1 MPRRFAEKPMIRTP
15 AHEEAIMKNLITRI
29 LVPTD
34 FSCPSERA
42 LDYAH
47 NLADRFDAS
56 LHLLHV
62 VNRPLL
68 AEGLAAE
75 AFMSEKFESDMV
87 RGTEA
92 RLRKLAP
99 DAASTDVVFGYA
111 AKAIVDWAS
120 QLGADLIVM
129 GSHGRAGMA
138 HLMLGS
144 VAEAVVRTARCPV
157 LTVRHP
163 MTNKRVSREQE
174 AIQMA
179 D

>member
-1 MPRRFAEKPMIRTP
+1 MTT
-15 AHEEAIMKNLITRI
+15 LITRI

-34 FSCPSERA
+34 FSRPSERA
-42 LDYAH
+42 LDYAQD
-47 NLADRFDAS
+47 LAQQLGAS

-75 AFMSEKFESDMV
+75 AHISEKFESDVV
-87 RGTEA
+87 RSIEA

-99 DAASTDVVFGYA
+99 EAESTDVVFGYA

-120 QLGADLIVM
+120 RLGADLIVM
-129 GSHGRAGMA
+129 GSHGRTGVA

-144 VAEAVVRTARCPV
+144 VAEGVVRTARCPV
-157 LTVRHP
+157 LTVRDP
-163 MTNKRVSREQE
+163 VRDKRMRSERE
-174 AIQMA
+174 AMQMA

>member
-1 MPRRFAEKPMIRTP
+1 MT
-15 AHEEAIMKNLITRI
+15 NLITRI

-34 FSCPSERA
+34 FSRPSERA
-42 LDYAH
+42 LDYAQD
-47 NLADRFDAS
+47 LAQQLGAS

-75 AFMSEKFESDMV
+75 ASISEKFESDAV
-87 RGTEA
+87 RSMEA

-99 DAASTDVVFGYA
+99 GAESTDVVFGYA
-111 AKAIVDWAS
+111 AKAIVDWA
-120 QLGADLIVM
+120 LRLAADLIVM
-129 GSHGRAGMA
+129 GSHGRTGVA

-157 LTVRHP
+157 LTVRDP
-163 MTNKRVSREQE
+163 VSRKRVRGEREVM
-174 AIQMA
+174 QMA

>member
-1 MPRRFAEKPMIRTP
+1 MRTF
-15 AHEEAIMKNLITRI
+15 ITRI

-34 FSCPSERA
+34 FSRPSERA
-42 LDYAH
+42 LDYARD
-47 NLADRFDAS
+47 LAEQFGAS

-75 AFMSEKFESDMV
+75 AGVSEKFASDLV

-99 DAASTDVVFGYA
+99 RAASTDVVFGYA

-120 QLGADLIVM
+120 RLDADLIVM
-129 GSHGRAGMA
+129 GSHGRGGMA

-157 LTVRHP
+157 LTVREP
-163 MTNKRVSREQE
+163 SRSRRAASEHE
-174 AIQMA
+174 ALHMA